1 MIHRQPAPGA
11 SLLAMAWLVAWG
23 AGSLGAQERPAP
35 PARAVESTWFSPD
48 PGNPELPGWSSPS
61 ASATLRSLL
70 LPGWGQWALGQRR
83 GAAYAAAEA
92 TFLVLWADRRA
103 RAGDLRDGY
112 RDLAWTTARGGSGAR
127 RDGPWSYYET
137 LTKWVRSGAFDRDP
151 STPGIQP
158 EEDPTTFN
166 GSVWSLA
173 RALHLG
179 GGAAGPGDPRH
190 AAAVA
195 WYGERAYGED
205 FLWDWTGKEPALAEF
220 RDLID
225 GSDRR
230 FRQATTALGAVLAN
244 HLLSAADA
252 FLSSRTPA
260 IPSASVAPGFATP
273 TGGGVQLVLTWSR
286 LP

>member
-1 MIHRQPAPGA
+1 MMPRQPAPGA
-11 SLLAMAWLVAWG
+11 SLLVVAWLMGWG
-23 AGSLGAQERPAP
+23 TGDIGAQERSAPAAP
-35 PARAVESTWFSPD
+35 TAEGVWRSVGPTE
-48 PGNPELPGWSSPS
+48 PELPGWSGPS
-61 ASATLRSLL
+61 ASATLRSLA
-70 LPGWGQWALGQRR
+70 LPGWGQWTLGQRR
-83 GAAYAAAEA
+83 GAAYLAAEA
-92 TFLVLWADRRA
+92 ALWVVWADRRA

-112 RDLAWTTARGGSGAR
+112 RDLAWTAARGGTGPR

-137 LTKWVRSGAFDRDP
+137 LTKWRRSGAFDRDP
-151 STPGIQP
+151 SAPGIQP
-158 EEDPTTFN
+158 EEDPSTFN

-173 RALHLG
+173 RAIHLG
-179 GGAAGPGDPRH
+179 GGNGGPGDPRH

-195 WYGERAYGED
+195 WYGERAWGED

-230 FRQATTALGAVLAN
+230 FRQATSVLGAVLAN
-244 HLLSAADA
+244 HLLSGADA

-260 IPSASVAPGFATP
+260 VPKASVAPAFATP
-273 TGGGVQLVLTWSR
+273 TGGGVQLLLTWNH